1 MYSIVAD
8 RLRQSGLL
16 HFPINVGND
25 LPRDLQP
32 IFAALLLHNINTD
45 SAENLFS
52 VPHYVVPT
60 EDGQSGI
67 RRTRPGGRSHFRHN
81 KHFQQR
87 GSMTNVS

>member
-52 VPHYVVPT
+52 VPHNAVPT
-60 EDGQSGI
+60 EDANQAFAE
-67 RRTRPGGRSHFRHN
+67 PGPEGGPIFVTTST
-81 KHFQQR
+81 
-87 GSMTNVS
+87 SSNVAV